1 MCGADFMALPRDTKR
16 QIRLVELIALLSNA
30 KRGIFFL
37 PKLICC
43 LPFRRKWQSTVTF
56 AYISTQTES
65 DGFCFLISI
74 FFCLQ
79 NFWLFFCF
87 KSTSISVETLTITDG
102 SDEWITDFSCNRS
115 HIKYEMK
122 CKSQMKFSCQIDWI
136 TIFQWNEDEGDKKHH
151 HQRQRP
157 KQIQFVIAYK
167 IGKWPIGY
175 A

>member
-1 MCGADFMALPRDTKR
+1 MCGADLMALPRDTKR

-74 FFCLQ
+74 FFLSPK
-79 NFWLFFCF
+79 LLAFF
-87 KSTSISVETLTITDG
+87 LL
-102 SDEWITDFSCNRS
+102 
-115 HIKYEMK
+115 
-122 CKSQMKFSCQIDWI
+122 QIDKYKC
-136 TIFQWNEDEGDKKHH
+136 WNSHYH
-151 HQRQRP
+151 WRIWWMNNWFFMQP
-157 KQIQFVIAYK
+157 IAYQ
-167 IGKWPIGY
+167 IRNEMQITNEIQLPNRLNNNFSMKWRRRWQKTSSSTTTTKTNSICDRIWNW
-175 A
+175 